1 MKFKTVISV
10 LLIFFLV
17 SCVPTLKTIP
27 ADNKIINS
35 AVNFDVPKNMSRL
48 YLVNGN
54 CDVMFRNMKCIST
67 NSIFLNKKFIGGLNE
82 KDVMVVDLKPGKYEI
97 LHNYN
102 NEYELKSFGTVN
114 IPLEINLSAGQ
125 YEIVQFTIFEG
136 GTSLLTALINPYKYV
151 SEFSKDKNL
160 VQGKNFIVPIN

>member
-1 MKFKTVISV
+1 MKFKTLIPIF
-10 LLIFFLV
+10 LIFFLV
-17 SCVPTLKTIP
+17 SCVATLKTIP

-35 AVNFDVPKNMSRL
+35 AVNFDVPKNMARL
-48 YLVNGN
+48 YLINGN
-54 CDVMFRNMKCIST
+54 CDVMFRNMKCIAT

-82 KDVMVVDLKPGKYEI
+82 RDVMVVDLKPGKYEI

-114 IPLEINLSAGQ
+114 IPLEINLNAGQ

-136 GTSLLTALINPYKYV
+136 GTSLLTAFINPYKYV

-160 VQGKNFIVPIN
+160 IQGKNFIVPIN